1 MDDAGVS
8 LAEKQ
13 HRALALGRTYL
24 GVESGHIQRR
34 TDDETAEVVDSVGA
48 EMEPFSEGTA
58 RTPARTYCQRAVERS
73 SPIALSNVP
82 QQREDDDPGH
92 GDHGFECYIGATIFV
107 RGEAYG
113 TVCFMSKTPRETDFA
128 TDEKAFVELIARQ
141 LGREI
146 EAGTYEQRVETLSK
160 AQRRS
165 EEKYEALLRLA
176 PDAIFVVDAETGT
189 IETANSRAAS
199 LTGYAAD
206 ELRGMSILEL
216 HPDDERY
223 ARLFDGGFDEQI
235 RGRFDDGTPLVIKRS
250 DGTER
255 SIEFGRNEVDVEG
268 RSVMLGIVRD
278 ISERRERE
286 RELRHQRELFQQTQE
301 AIGLGGWEFDI
312 EAGVGRWTDEV
323 YRILGLPSDAEVTVE
338 NALDAFHPEDR
349 PTMADAFER
358 LTTEGEPYDLELR
371 LRTDK
376 GDVRWIQTVG
386 WPEYDDD
393 TDGEPS
399 SVFGIIREITR
410 RKAREQ
416 EIRIKDQAIEEST
429 VGITIADAS
438 QPDTPIVYANPGFE
452 RMTGYSMERVMGEN
466 CRFLQGE
473 RTDEETVA
481 EIRRAIDAEEPIQT
495 EILNYRANGTP
506 FWNELTISPVMGDN
520 SREISHYVGIQNDI
534 TAQRRRERMIEVM
547 DRVLR
552 HNLRNDMNVVFGFS
566 DEIASRTDGE
576 VARMAT
582 QLKETAV
589 GLISLS
595 DTVRD
600 IETGVTEEQSL
611 ERREIKREV
620 RIAVEELE
628 SQYPDTEFRL
638 TTDRN
643 ETVLAS
649 EQLRLALEELGDN
662 AAKYGDGTPVCYRV
676 TKTTEGAVEVQVS
689 DSGPG
694 LPPTERQVLESG
706 RETPLEHGSGLGLWM
721 VNWIVTGLGG
731 DVTAT
736 TDGGTTVTVSL
747 PSAAE
752 PDVETRRRSIFG
764 DDTE

>member
-1 MDDAGVS
+1 MDDAGVP

-24 GVESGHIQRR
+24 GVESGHIQQRI
-34 TDDETAEVVDSVGA
+34 DDETVEVVDSVGA
-48 EMEPFSEGTA
+48 DMEPFSEGTV

-82 QQREDDDPGH
+82 QQREDDPGD
-92 GDHGFECYIGATIFV
+92 GKHGFECYIGATIFV

-113 TVCFMSKTPRETDFA
+113 TVCFISKTSRETDFA
-128 TDEKAFVELIARQ
+128 ADEKAFVELIARQ

-199 LTGYAAD
+199 LTGYATD

-223 ARLFDGGFDEQI
+223 ARLLEGGFDEQI
-235 RGRFDDGTPLVIKRS
+235 RERFDDGTPLVITRS

-255 SIEFGRNEVDVEG
+255 SIEFGLNEVDVED
-268 RSVMLGIVRD
+268 RTVMLGIVRD

-323 YRILGLPSDAEVTVE
+323 YRILGLPPDAEVTVE

-349 PTMADAFER
+349 PTMADAFEG

-371 LRTDK
+371 LRTDE

-506 FWNELTISPVMGDN
+506 FWNELTISPVMGDDG
-520 SREISHYVGIQNDI
+520 RGISHYVGIQNDI

-589 GLISLS
+589 ELISLS

-628 SQYPDTEFRL
+628 AQYPDTEFRR
-638 TTDRN
+638 TIDSS

-649 EQLRLALEELGDN
+649 KQLRLALEELGDN
-662 AAKYGDGTPVCYRV
+662 AAKYGDGTPVCYAV
-676 TKTTEGAVEVQVS
+676 TKTTDGTVEVQVS

-736 TDGGTTVTVSL
+736 TDDGTTVTISL

-752 PDVETRRRSIFG
+752 PDAETRRRSIFS
-764 DDTE
+764 DDIE